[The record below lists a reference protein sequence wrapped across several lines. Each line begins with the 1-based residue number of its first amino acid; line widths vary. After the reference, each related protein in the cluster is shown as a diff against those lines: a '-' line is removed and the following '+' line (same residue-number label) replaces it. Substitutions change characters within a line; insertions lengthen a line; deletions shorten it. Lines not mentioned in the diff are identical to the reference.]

1 MIMASVNVGGISTA
15 VVPLNGSN
23 YATWKVQCKMALL
36 KDNLWG
42 IVSGT
47 EEVPT
52 APNNGGSVD
61 KYTKYV
67 TRRDKALAVIV
78 LSVDPSLL
86 YLLAEPEDPK
96 VVWKTLQGQFQKKT
110 WANKLAL

>member
-86 YLLAEPEDPK
+86 YLLAEPEDQRLYWRLYK
-96 VVWKTLQGQFQKKT
+96 
-110 WANKLAL
+110 ANFKRKLGPTS